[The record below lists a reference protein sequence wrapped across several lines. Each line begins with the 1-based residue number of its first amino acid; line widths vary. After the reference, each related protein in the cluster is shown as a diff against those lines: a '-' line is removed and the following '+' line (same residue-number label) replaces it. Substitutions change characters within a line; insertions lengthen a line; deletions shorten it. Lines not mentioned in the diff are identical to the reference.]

1 MSEKVKL
8 TREQAEAIK
17 SIRGDIN
24 GGFTPGNIRTQLK
37 KQWMSKPYATLN
49 ELPFEQFIVAVLGDY
64 EVEPIFEVG
73 DWAVDRRSVYK
84 IISKHHADYLNK
96 EVHPEVRHATPEEI
110 TEEKQCRWWAKH
122 GRDVWELKDLDI
134 LINEKTGKMYEV
146 DILKDETIRLWKIGV
161 DGAFASDYKSAKE
174 ISKYV
179 EVFCFAEDRK
189 DVGHAE

>member
-64 EVEPIFEVG
+64 EVEGTFEVG
-73 DWAVDRRSVYK
+73 DCVVLDDGQIVE
-84 IISKHHADYLNK
+84 IIEDGSCTVVVGWIINRLMYRDQINK
-96 EVHPEVRHATPEEI
+96 SLIKRHAT
-110 TEEKQCRWWAKH
+110 KQERWWAKH
-122 GRDVWELKDLDI
+122 GREVWELRRNDLVSDKDGCSYTI
-134 LINEKTGKMYEV
+134 NLIK
-146 DILKDETIRLWKIGV
+146 KDYVEFVEFGMRKKV
-161 DGAFASDYKSAKE
+161 KE
-174 ISKYV
+174 IKESFKV
-179 EVFCFAEDRK
+179 ICFAEDRK
-189 DVGHAE
+189 DVDHA

>member
-1 MSEKVKL
+1 MSDKVKL
-8 TREQAEAIK
+8 TGEQAEAIR
-17 SIRGDIN
+17 SIRGDMN

-73 DWAVDRRSVYK
+73 DWVVDRRSAYK

-110 TEEKQCRWWAKH
+110 AEEKQCRWWAKH
-122 GRDVWELKDLDI
+122 GREAWELRKGDI
-134 LINEKTGKMYEV
+134 ISDDDGEFHEVSNNNENE
-146 DILKDETIRLWKIGV
+146 DGV
-161 DGAFASDYKSAKE
+161 STMSGGFNQTYLEKY
-174 ISKYV
+174 SKV
-179 EVFCFAEDRK
+179 ICFAEDRK
-189 DVGHAE
+189 DIDGGDIE